1 MVEGAEAWRDA
12 KPGPGPPSGADA
24 GSAVAVVVLPLNVVP
39 ALSAGELA
47 ALVARAPGSKGG
59 RSIMF
64 ATVSGMWFTV
74 WGVINCRF

>member
-1 MVEGAEAWRDA
+1 MVEGAEAWCDA
-12 KPGPGPPSGADA
+12 KPGPGPLIGAGA
-24 GSAVAVVVLPLNVVP
+24 GGAAAVVVLLLDVVS

-47 ALVARAPGSKGG
+47 ALVGRGAGSKGG
-59 RSIMF
+59 GSIMF